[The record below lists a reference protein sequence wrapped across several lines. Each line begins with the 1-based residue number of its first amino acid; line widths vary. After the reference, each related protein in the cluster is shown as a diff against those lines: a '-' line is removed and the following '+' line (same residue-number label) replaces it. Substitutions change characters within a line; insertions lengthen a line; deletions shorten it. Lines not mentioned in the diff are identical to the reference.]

1 MGTLSFM
8 MTVRTHHGD
17 TKAGVAEQKIY
28 FFLGP
33 GFLAAADG
41 RDWHMG

>member
-1 MGTLSFM
+1 M

-17 TKAGVAEQKIY
+17 TKVGVAEQRLY